1 MSYGGFGNYDY
12 YGKGRYSTSLGKQT
26 AGRETIIH
34 TVNVDDIEDISSDD
48 EDDEDTEYDELDDYV
63 NDLNSSIGTKLK
75 RKTADSMPM
84 TATDPYA
91 FRGKDRAA
99 GQLKNTGGSN
109 VFEYAG
115 YHRNFASKGMVPNF
129 TYRSKNNTKG
139 PAFGVQGS
147 ATYIRNKPGRKSGT
161 QYGSSRAHKLLTN
174 IGNDRIFNLSD
185 IDAPMVKAFTKQ
197 QNKIKKV
204 LSIIK
209 EYLLEE
215 NTLP

>member
-1 MSYGGFGNYDY
+1 MYPGGFGNYDY

-34 TVNVDDIEDISSDD
+34 TINVDDIEEISSDD
-48 EDDEDTEYDELDDYV
+48 EDSDDDELDDYV
-63 NDLNSSIGTKLK
+63 NDLNSSIGAKLK
-75 RKTADSMPM
+75 RKTVDSMPM
-84 TATDPYA
+84 SATDPYA
-91 FRGKDRAA
+91 YRGKDSAA

-115 YHRNFASKGMVPNF
+115 HHKNFASKGMVPNF

-139 PAFGVQGS
+139 PGFGTQGS
-147 ATYIRNKPGRKSGT
+147 ATYIRNRPGRKSGT
-161 QYGSSRAHKLLTN
+161 QYGSSRPHKLLTN
-174 IGNDRIFNLSD
+174 IENDRIFNLSD
-185 IDAPMVKAFTKQ
+185 IDGPMVDAFTKQ

-215 NTLP
+215 NTLL